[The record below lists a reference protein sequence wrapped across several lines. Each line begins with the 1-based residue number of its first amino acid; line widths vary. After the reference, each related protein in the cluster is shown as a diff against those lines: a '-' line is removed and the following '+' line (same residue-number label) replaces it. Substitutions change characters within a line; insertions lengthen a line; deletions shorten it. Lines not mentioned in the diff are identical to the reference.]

1 MSPVATMAPL
11 RPLPLIRP
19 ITDLRQHLNE
29 VCEQAKAAREPIIF
43 TKNGTAA
50 FVLMDAET
58 YEEQQ
63 QANRVFLALREAEI
77 EEEYN
82 PKTYTMKEVD
92 DQMREIFALW
102 GMEYQGLKGK
112 LYD

>member
-1 MSPVATMAPL
+1 MSPIATMAPM

-29 VCEQAKAAREPIIF
+29 VCEQAKAAHEPIIF

-77 EEEYN
+77 EEEYHPEAISAEEADN
-82 PKTYTMKEVD
+82 
-92 DQMREIFALW
+92 QIREIFALW
-102 GMEYQGLKGK
+102 GMEYKGLKGRA
-112 LYD
+112 YA